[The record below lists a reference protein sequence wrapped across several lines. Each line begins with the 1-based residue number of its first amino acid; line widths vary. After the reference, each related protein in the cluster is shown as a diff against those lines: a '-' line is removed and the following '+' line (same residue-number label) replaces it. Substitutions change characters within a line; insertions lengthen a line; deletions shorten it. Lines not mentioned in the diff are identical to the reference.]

1 MLPQRVFFFLPWP
14 GLHTATATAQGH
26 SDDVCLTVFLPLALG
41 LARRAAT
48 HDLLFFN

>member
-41 LARRAAT
+41 CETSSDARSII
-48 HDLLFFN
+48 F